1 MPAAPPSDPFGAALL
16 REVSPRLV
24 DAELTFR
31 DREPIDVDRARAQH
45 AAYAAT
51 LRELGL
57 RIVRVPPAPEHPDG
71 VFVEDTVVVVGGL
84 AVLTRPGAATRR
96 REVADVG
103 RVLTGLGF
111 EVAAIPPP
119 GHLDGGDVLRIGDEV
134 VVGLSRRT
142 DEAGAA
148 ALRELVGDR
157 VARVRTVTVTGAL
170 HLKTAVTALP
180 DGSVVAVPDRLQP
193 DPFPGR
199 EVLAVPEPSGANVL
213 LVGETVVMTA
223 SAPRT
228 RALLAAR
235 GFEVVPVEVGELERA
250 EAGVTCL
257 SVLLPSPPA

>member
-1 MPAAPPSDPFGAALL
+1 VTTVPPGAALV
-16 REVSPRLV
+16 REVSPRLG

-31 DREPIDVDRARAQH
+31 DREPIDVDRALAQH

-51 LRELGL
+51 LRDLGL
-57 RIVRVPPAPEHPDG
+57 RIVRVPPAPEQPDG

-103 RVLTGLGF
+103 RVLAGLGF
-111 EVAAIPPP
+111 ELAAIPAPA
-119 GHLDGGDVLRIGDEV
+119 HLDGGDVLRIGDEV

-142 DEAGAA
+142 DAAGAA
-148 ALRELVGDR
+148 ALRDLLGDR
-157 VARVRTVTVTGAL
+157 VERVRTVAVTGAL
-170 HLKTAVTALP
+170 HLKTAATALP
-180 DGSVVAVPDRLQP
+180 DGTIVAAPGWLAPDAFPDR
-193 DPFPGR
+193 
-199 EVLAVPEPSGANVL
+199 EVITVPEPQGANVL
-213 LVGETVVMTA
+213 LVGDTVVTTA

-228 RALLAAR
+228 HALIAAR
-235 GFEVVPVEVGELERA
+235 GVEVVPVEVGELERA

>member
-1 MPAAPPSDPFGAALL
+1 VTSSSPGAALL
-16 REVSPRLV
+16 REVSPHLA

-51 LRELGL
+51 LRDLGL

-71 VFVEDTVVVVGGL
+71 VFVEDTVVVVDGL

-103 RVLTGLGF
+103 RVLAGLGF
-111 EVAAIPPP
+111 ELAAIPAPA
-119 GHLDGGDVLRIGDEV
+119 HLDGGDVLRIGDEV
-134 VVGLSRRT
+134 VVGLSHRT

-148 ALRELVGDR
+148 ALRELLRDR
-157 VARVRTVTVTGAL
+157 VSRVRTVAVTGAL
-170 HLKTAVTALP
+170 HLKTAATALP
-180 DGSVVAVPDRLQP
+180 DGSIVAVPGCLAADAFP
-193 DPFPGR
+193 DR
-199 EVLAVPEPSGANVL
+199 EVLSAPEPSGANVL
-213 LVGETVVMTA
+213 LVGDTVVTTA

-228 RALLAAR
+228 RALIAAR
-235 GFEVVPVEVGELERA
+235 GFTVVPVEVGELERA

>member
-1 MPAAPPSDPFGAALL
+1 VTAAAPGAALL
-16 REVSPRLV
+16 REVSPRLA

-31 DREPIDVDRARAQH
+31 DREPIDLDRARAQH

-111 EVAAIPPP
+111 EVATVPAPA
-119 GHLDGGDVLRIGDEV
+119 HLDGGDVLRIDGEV

-148 ALRELVGDR
+148 ALRDLLGDR
-157 VARVRTVTVTGAL
+157 VERVRTVTVTGAL
-170 HLKTAVTALP
+170 HLKSAATALP
-180 DGSVVAVPDRLQP
+180 DGTILAVPGWLDP
-193 DPFPGR
+193 DAFPDR

-213 LVGETVVMTA
+213 LVGDTVVTTA

-228 RALLAAR
+228 RALIAAR

>member
-1 MPAAPPSDPFGAALL
+1 VTTVPPGAALV
-16 REVSPRLV
+16 REVSPRLG

-31 DREPIDVDRARAQH
+31 DREPIDVDRALAQH

-51 LRELGL
+51 LRDLGL
-57 RIVRVPPAPEHPDG
+57 RIVRVPPAPEQPDG

-103 RVLTGLGF
+103 RVLAGLGF
-111 EVAAIPPP
+111 ELAAIPAPA
-119 GHLDGGDVLRIGDEV
+119 HLDGGDVLRIGDEV

-142 DEAGAA
+142 DAAGAA
-148 ALRELVGDR
+148 ALRDLLGDR
-157 VARVRTVTVTGAL
+157 VERVRTVAVTGAL
-170 HLKTAVTALP
+170 HLKTAATALP
-180 DGSVVAVPDRLQP
+180 DGTIVAAPGWLAPDAFPDR
-193 DPFPGR
+193 
-199 EVLAVPEPSGANVL
+199 EVITVPEPQGANVL
-213 LVGETVVMTA
+213 LVGDTVVTTA

-228 RALLAAR
+228 HALIAAR

>member
-1 MPAAPPSDPFGAALL
+1 MSTPAPGAALL
-16 REVSPRLV
+16 REVSPQLT

-31 DREPIDVDRARAQH
+31 TPEPIDVDRARAQH

-51 LRELGL
+51 LRDLGL

-71 VFVEDTVVVVGGL
+71 VFVEDTVVVVGAL

-103 RVLTGLGF
+103 RVLAGLGF
-111 EVAAIPPP
+111 EVAAIPAPA
-119 GHLDGGDVLRIGDEV
+119 HLDGGDVLRIGDEV

-142 DEAGAA
+142 DAAGAR
-148 ALRELVGDR
+148 ALRDLLGDR
-157 VARVRTVTVTGAL
+157 VREVRTVEVTGAL
-170 HLKTAVTALP
+170 HLKTAATALP
-180 DGSVVAVPDRLQP
+180 DGTIVAVPGWLAPEAFP
-193 DPFPGR
+193 DR
-199 EVLAVPEPSGANVL
+199 EVLAVPEPPGANVL
-213 LVGETVVMTA
+213 LVGDTVVTTA

-228 RALLAAR
+228 GALIAAR
-235 GFEVVPVEVGELERA
+235 GFEVVPVEVSELERA